1 MGLVNTIINAYRW
14 IATPVPNPSTGN
26 QAFQWFQELPQAY
39 AFTPGLVPF
48 KQFVNVLQPQ
58 TITIDTQTT
67 AGLGGLQAGQLISQG
82 LVANNDTSKEDSQA

>member
-1 MGLVNTIINAYRW
+1 MGLVKTIKAAYSW

-48 KQFVNVLQPQ
+48 KQFINVMQPQ
-58 TITIDTQTT
+58 TLTLDTQVTS
-67 AGLGGLQAGQLISQG
+67 GLGGLQAGQLISQG
-82 LVANNDTSKEDSQA
+82 LVADNKEDSQA

>member
-1 MGLVNTIINAYRW
+1 MGLAQIVKNAYRW

-48 KQFVNVLQPQ
+48 KQFTNVMQPQ
-58 TITIDTQTT
+58 TVSMDTQVTS
-67 AGLGGLQAGQLISQG
+67 GLGGLVAGQYLTQG
-82 LVANNDTSKEDSQA
+82 LVAPNPDDKQE